1 LHQRQWYTSIV
12 KIVNPATSDPSDLA
26 NLASSSSVFHL
37 CVNKDFLTRPTSLL
51 QIHMQNYH
59 GIKVGGN
66 GGVDPSAAMEA
77 AVAAAASQ
85 LGLDRLLD

>member
-1 LHQRQWYTSIV
+1 
-12 KIVNPATSDPSDLA
+12 
-26 NLASSSSVFHL
+26 LASSSSVFHL
-37 CVNKDFLTRPTSLL
+37 CGNKDFLTTSFL